1 MDPIPPDARVSAP
14 PPAAGLATP
23 APGLVVGGEF
33 ELVRPLGEGG
43 MGSVWLARDRSL
55 GRDVALKL
63 LRAPDDPAARERL
76 RDGFEREARI
86 LAAADHPSIL
96 PVWRRGEDPATGL
109 AFYAMKACPL
119 TAADVRRLCGAVF
132 GCALPRGF
140 ARWEEAPRALTL
152 ADLLAGGKAL
162 PPRVVARIGEDLA
175 GALSCAH
182 SLSPP
187 VVHRDVKPANV
198 LFERDGRAVLADF
211 GIASRPAGGG
221 AARAGFAGTPDY
233 AAPEQRRGGPPA
245 PAMDW
250 YALGAVLFEALAGER
265 PRAGERPSAYDPRRI
280 SRRWDALLAGLLEPD
295 PARRLVDGAAVAAV
309 LRRLQ
314 LPRRERALQLGLA
327 LLHAAAGL
335 AFLLG
340 MVLWIV
346 SKKLLSAP

>member
-1 MDPIPPDARVSAP
+1 MNA
-14 PPAAGLATP
+14 PAAP
-23 APGLVVGGEF
+23 AEALRPGLVLGGEF

-119 TAADVRRLCGAVF
+119 SAADVRRLCAGVF

-187 VVHRDVKPANV
+187 VVHRDDLVI
-198 LFERDGRAVLADF
+198 FE
-211 GIASRPAGGG
+211 
-221 AARAGFAGTPDY
+221 
-233 AAPEQRRGGPPA
+233 
-245 PAMDW
+245 
-250 YALGAVLFEALAGER
+250 
-265 PRAGERPSAYDPRRI
+265 
-280 SRRWDALLAGLLEPD
+280 
-295 PARRLVDGAAVAAV
+295 
-309 LRRLQ
+309 
-314 LPRRERALQLGLA
+314 
-327 LLHAAAGL
+327 
-335 AFLLG
+335 
-340 MVLWIV
+340 
-346 SKKLLSAP
+346 

>member
-1 MDPIPPDARVSAP
+1 MDGSATRESER
-14 PPAAGLATP
+14 PALR
-23 APGLVVGGEF
+23 PGLVLGGEF

-63 LRAPDDPAARERL
+63 LRAPDDPGARARL

-109 AFYAMKACPL
+109 AFYAMKACL
-119 TAADVRRLCGAVF
+119 LSAEDVRRLCAGAL
-132 GCALPRGF
+132 GCALPRDF
-140 ARWEEAPRALTL
+140 ARRGDGPRALTL

-162 PPRVVARIGEDLA
+162 PPPVVARIGEDLA
-175 GALSCAH
+175 GALRCAH
-182 SLSPP
+182 ALAPP
-187 VVHRDVKPANV
+187 AVHRDVKPANV

-211 GIASRPAGGG
+211 GIASRPSGG
-221 AARAGFAGTPDY
+221 AAARPGFAGTPDY
-233 AAPEQRRGGPPA
+233 AAPEQRRGDPPA

-265 PRAGERPSAYDPRRI
+265 PRAGGAKPSAYDPRRI

-295 PARRLVDGAAVAAV
+295 PARRLADGAAIAAE

-314 LPRRERALQLGLA
+314 LPRRERALQWGVA
-327 LLHAAAGL
+327 LLHAAAGI

-346 SKKLLSAP
+346 SKKLFAAP

>member
-1 MDPIPPDARVSAP
+1 MNA
-14 PPAAGLATP
+14 PAAP
-23 APGLVVGGEF
+23 AAAALRPGLVLGGEF

-109 AFYAMKACPL
+109 AFYATKACL
-119 TAADVRRLCGAVF
+119 LSGADVRRLCGAVF

-280 SRRWDALLAGLLEPD
+280 SRRWDALLGALLEPD
-295 PARRLVDGAAVAAV
+295 PSRRLADGPAVSAA

-314 LPRRERALQLGLA
+314 FSRRDRALQWGVA
-327 LLHAAAGL
+327 ALHAFAAL

-346 SKKLLSAP
+346 FRKLLAAH